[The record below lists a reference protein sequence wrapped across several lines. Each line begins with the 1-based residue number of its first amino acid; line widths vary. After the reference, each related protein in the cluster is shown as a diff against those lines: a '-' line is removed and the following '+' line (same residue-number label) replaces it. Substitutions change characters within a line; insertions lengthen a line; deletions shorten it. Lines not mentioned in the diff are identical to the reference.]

1 MMTTPPEK
9 ITLSTEALRDT
20 LRFWAT
26 GVSIVSARHNGIQ
39 HGMTVSSFTSL
50 SLEPPL
56 VMVSLEKITRTH
68 GLVDASGAFGV
79 TFLAREQ
86 QAISDRFAGM
96 ATELQNRYA
105 GLKTFALQTG
115 SPLLEGG
122 LAWVDCRV
130 TERHAAGT
138 HTVFFAEVLEVRA
151 AGEGGQPLLY
161 FNRAYRQ
168 LPGG

>member
-1 MMTTPPEK
+1 MTANPAPTA
-9 ITLSTEALRDT
+9 LSTEALRDT

-26 GVSIVSARHNGIQ
+26 GVSIISATHNGIQ

-68 GLVDASGAFGV
+68 ALVDASGAFGV
-79 TFLAREQ
+79 TFLAEGQ
-86 QAISDRFAGM
+86 QPISDRFAGL

-105 GLKTFALQTG
+105 GLKTFSLHSG
-115 SPLLEGG
+115 SPLLEEG
-122 LAWVDCRV
+122 LAWVDCRI

-138 HTVFFAEVLEVRA
+138 HTVFFAEILEVRTA
-151 AGEGGQPLLY
+151 ANIRPPLLY
-161 FNRAYRQ
+161 FNRGYRR
-168 LPGG
+168 LKSSE